1 MTDTQQPVLRVKKRL
16 PSGRAVLGGLL
27 VSLAV
32 VALLV
37 ASRIGEDATFQ
48 DVVVASQDLTP
59 GTVIEP
65 HHVEQVRI
73 RLADSADWVVTSPES
88 VLGSVILG
96 PVGQDEFLQASNIA
110 SGGTEA
116 VPAGLAEVS
125 IAIES
130 SRAPARLASGELVS
144 ILATFDDDL
153 GARTTLIADRVV
165 VLSYSSDQG
174 ADFGG
179 GETVLRLGVA
189 DGDVASSIITAAVTG
204 DVSVLGVTGANEV
217 DIPTETIG

>member
-1 MTDTQQPVLRVKKRL
+1 MTDTQQPILRVKKRL

-32 VALLV
+32 VAVLV
-37 ASRIGEDATFQ
+37 ASRLGEDATFQ

-59 GTVIEP
+59 GTVIEAQ
-65 HHVEQVRI
+65 HVDQVRM
-73 RLADSADWVVTSPES
+73 RLADEADWVVTSPEA
-88 VLGSVILG
+88 VVGSVVLG
-96 PVGQDEFLQASNIA
+96 PVGQNEFIQASNIA
-110 SGGTEA
+110 AGGPEA

-125 IAIES
+125 IAIEA
-130 SRAPARLASGELVS
+130 SRAPARLDSGELVS
-144 ILATFDDDL
+144 ILATFDDQD

-165 VLSYSSDQG
+165 VLSYNTGQG

-179 GETVLRLGVA
+179 GDTVLRLGVA
-189 DGDVASSIITAAVTG
+189 DGDVASSIVTAAISG